1 MAKGPIPPGIKTADQ
16 PVLLDVPDSL
26 DVEEGVEGVGLL

>member
-16 PVLLDVPDSL
+16 PVLLDVPDTG
-26 DVEEGVEGVGLL
+26 DVVGQIGGGG